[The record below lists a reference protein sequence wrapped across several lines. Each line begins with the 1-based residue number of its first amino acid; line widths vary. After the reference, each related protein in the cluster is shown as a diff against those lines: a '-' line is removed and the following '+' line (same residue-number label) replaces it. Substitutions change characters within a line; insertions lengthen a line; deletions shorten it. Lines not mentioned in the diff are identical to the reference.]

1 MMMAATYGSGKG
13 KAPRW
18 RMTVLR
24 ATLGVVIGSAALLLA
39 GAPWDTPGAQ
49 AQDEAA
55 THEEEWSKGQL
66 LMRRRRFE
74 EALKSFKRAN
84 QLKDKQSAES
94 FLWMAQAYKG
104 LEAYK
109 NVIDSAEKAIEFAAG
124 DSKIIAQAH
133 NLKGLALQS
142 QSEGK
147 NQKKLQEA
155 EAAFRQGL
163 ALNTN
168 LGILHYNLGYVLMQ
182 QNRDTEGAAELQKF
196 LAASPKSEEAEVARK
211 VIENPRRAREPF
223 APDFSITTSEGEF
236 IELADLKGKVVV
248 LDFWGVWCP
257 PCVASVPSLR
267 SLYKRFSKD
276 PSFVMIGISVR
287 DEEDVWR
294 AFIAENKMVWHQFRD
309 KENQV
314 QRVFQVGGFPTYM
327 VIDHEGIIR
336 YRSTGMSAEREQ
348 SLEDAISKQLKR
360 VAKTAPAD

>member
-1 MMMAATYGSGKG
+1 MAARSSSGKR
-13 KAPRW
+13 KAPW
-18 RMTVLR
+18 LR
-24 ATLGVVIGSAALLLA
+24 VMGILATLGLVAGFAELSPA
-39 GAPWDTPGAQ
+39 GARWNAPVAQ

-55 THEEEWSKGQL
+55 TYEEELAKGQL
-66 LMRRRRFE
+66 LLRRHRFE

-94 FLWMAQAYKG
+94 FIWMAQAYKG

-109 NVIDSAEKAIEFAAG
+109 NVIESADKAIEFGGG
-124 DSKIIAQAH
+124 DSKIGAQAY
-133 NLKGLALQS
+133 NLKGLALQA
-142 QSEGK
+142 QSENK

-155 EAAFRQGL
+155 EAAFRQGV
-163 ALNTN
+163 ALNAN
-168 LGILHYNLGYVLMQ
+168 LIILHYNLGYVLMQ
-182 QNRDTEGAAELQKF
+182 QNRDAEGAAEMQKY
-196 LAASPKSEEAEVARK
+196 LALDSKSESAELARK

-223 APDFSITTSEGEF
+223 APDFSVTTSEGEF

-248 LDFWGVWCP
+248 LDFWGTWCP

-267 SLYKRFSKD
+267 SLHKRFSKD
-276 PSFVMIGISVR
+276 PAFVMIGISVR
-287 DEEDVWR
+287 DEDERWR

-314 QRVFQVGGFPTYM
+314 QRAFAINAFPTYL

-336 YRSTGMSAEREQ
+336 YRNTGMSSEA

-360 VAKTAPAD
+360 AAKTAPSD

>member
-1 MMMAATYGSGKG
+1 MMAARSGSEKHR
-13 KAPRW
+13 AHRW
-18 RMTVLR
+18 RITRILAVLGLV
-24 ATLGVVIGSAALLLA
+24 AGYAGLLPVSPSWSVL
-39 GAPWDTPGAQ
+39 TSQ
-49 AQDEAA
+49 AQDQPA
-55 THEEEWSKGQL
+55 TYEEELEKGQL

-109 NVIDSAEKAIEFAAG
+109 NVIESTDKAIEFASG
-124 DSKIIAQAH
+124 DSKIVAQAY
-133 NLKGLALQS
+133 NLRGLALQS

-168 LGILHYNLGYVLMQ
+168 LNILHYNLGFVLMQ
-182 QNRDTEGAAELQKF
+182 QNRDADGIAEMQKF
-196 LAASPKSEEAEVARK
+196 LSLNARGEDAELARK
-211 VIENPRRAREPF
+211 IIENPRRAREPF

-248 LDFWGVWCP
+248 LDFWGTWCP

-267 SLYKRFSKD
+267 SLHKRFSKD
-276 PSFVMIGISVR
+276 PNFVMIGISVR
-287 DEEDVWR
+287 DDEPTWR
-294 AFIAENKMVWHQFRD
+294 GFIADNKMVWHQFRD
-309 KENQV
+309 KENEV
-314 QRVFQVGGFPTYM
+314 QRAFQVGAFPTYM

-336 YRSTGMSAEREQ
+336 YRGTGLSMEREA

-360 VAKTAPAD
+360 VVKTAPTD

>member
-1 MMMAATYGSGKG
+1 MMATGSGSGKYR
-13 KAPRW
+13 APRW
-18 RMTVLR
+18 RTAGIL
-24 ATLGVVIGSAALLLA
+24 AILGLVTGCAGLLPA
-39 GAPWDTPGAQ
+39 VASWSVPTAQ
-49 AQDEAA
+49 AQDEPA
-55 THEEEWSKGQL
+55 TYEEELEKGQL

-84 QLKDKQSAES
+84 QLKGKQSPES
-94 FLWMAQAYKG
+94 FIWMAQAYKG

-109 NVIDSAEKAIEFAAG
+109 NVIDSADKAIEFAGG
-124 DSKIIAQAH
+124 DNKILAQAY

-168 LGILHYNLGYVLMQ
+168 TVILHYNLGFVLTQ
-182 QNRDTEGAAELQKF
+182 QNRDAEGAAEMQKF
-196 LAASPKSEEAEVARK
+196 LAVNASGDDVDLARK
-211 VIENPRRAREPF
+211 IIENPRRAREPF
-223 APDFSITTSEGEF
+223 APDFSITTAEGEF

-248 LDFWGVWCP
+248 LDFWGTWCP
-257 PCVASVPSLR
+257 PCVASVPSMR
-267 SLYKRFSKD
+267 SLHKRFSKD

-309 KENQV
+309 KENEV
-314 QRVFQVGGFPTYM
+314 QRAFQVGGFPTYM

-336 YRSTGMSAEREQ
+336 YRSTGMSMEREA
-348 SLEDAISKQLKR
+348 SLQDAISKQLKR
-360 VAKTAPAD
+360 VAKTAPSD